1 MMYAASASEKS
12 MVLLHCCD
20 TWSLTWREEYELSV
34 WQTGCWQCFYRR
46 GRKGQ
51 EAGENCKC
59 KASYL
64 YSALTISNSINKEEM
79 DGPIVRKEEKNNSK
93 EVSSTNLKDW
103 HQLKDTRVGYI
114 YVARNRKSAL
124 VNKVTNISLP

>member
-1 MMYAASASEKS
+1 
-12 MVLLHCCD
+12 
-20 TWSLTWREEYELSV
+20 
-34 WQTGCWQCFYRR
+34 
-46 GRKGQ
+46 
-51 EAGENCKC
+51 
-59 KASYL
+59 
-64 YSALTISNSINKEEM
+64 M